1 MANDQKSKLVE
12 YFKKNLKK
20 GYTVDALKWAL
31 MTQGYSR
38 SSIELAIMRVN
49 EELAK
54 KAPILEDKPKINY
67 QLIDENNNP
76 IKIEKPWWKR
86 IFG

>member
-1 MANDQKSKLVE
+1 MTNDQKSKLVE

-54 KAPILEDKPKINY
+54 KAPILEDKPKIDY

-76 IKIEKPWWKR
+76 IKIEKPWWRKL
-86 IFG
+86 FG